1 MQSGRVVTTLDAK
14 ATTKQEISSLM
25 VGDYVEHAT
34 TRTISDSTK
43 PVLELRGVTVPGQ
56 ADGVT
61 LKVRQGEVL
70 GVGGLMDSGA
80 DALAL
85 SVFGMLK
92 PSMGEILLDGRRV
105 QFRSPV
111 QAVAAGVAYVP
122 ADRDRDGLLLNLR
135 IDKNIELAA
144 TRWTS
149 KFGFLN
155 PRRTSSRAEQ
165 LIQRLAVRCQGCKD
179 LPLNLSGGNRQKI
192 AIAKWL
198 VRKNRLVILHNPT
211 RGVDVGGR
219 AEIHAV
225 INELAAEGVALLLIS
240 DDLDEL
246 ISMSDN
252 IVIMRRGVISA
263 EFGTDQPLTQKQLIG
278 HMV

>member
-1 MQSGRVVTTLDAK
+1 
-14 ATTKQEISSLM
+14 
-25 VGDYVEHAT
+25 
-34 TRTISDSTK
+34 
-43 PVLELRGVTVPGQ
+43 
-56 ADGVT
+56 
-61 LKVRQGEVL
+61 
-70 GVGGLMDSGA
+70 MDSGA

-85 SVFGMLK
+85 SVFGVLK
-92 PSMGEILLDGRRV
+92 PSGGEILLDGRPV

-111 QAVAAGVAYVP
+111 EAVAAGVAYVP
-122 ADRDRDGLLLNLR
+122 ADRDREGLLLNLR
-135 IDKNIELAA
+135 IDRNIDLAA
-144 TRWTS
+144 VRWTG

-155 PRRTSSRAEQ
+155 PRSTSSRADA
-165 LIQRLAVRCQGCKD
+165 LIARLGVRCRGCRD

-198 VRKNRLVILHNPT
+198 VRPNRLVILHNPT

-252 IVIMRRGVISA
+252 IVIMRHGIVSA
-263 EFGTDQPLTQKQLIG
+263 EFSTDQPLTEKQLIG